1 MTSDDFMQ
9 ELKKRGYNVKYDD
22 VVTVLLEPDT
32 GDTERLKTV
41 IRDEIGWKNSFGIK
55 YTGHPKRWDDPEDDR
70 NLSDYRL
77 RQNSKQENNKQIP
90 ERPAPKASDRESA
103 VQGPV
108 QRKRKGRVSRKI
120 QDMLEIENIPGQMSL
135 FDYLPDTTVGK

>member
-32 GDTERLKTV
+32 ENTERLKTL

-55 YTGHPKRWDDPEDDR
+55 YTGHPKWWDDPGDDR
-70 NLSDYRL
+70 NLSDCSL
-77 RQNSKQENNKQIP
+77 IQNSRQEKKKIQ
-90 ERPAPKASDRESA
+90 ERQAPKAPDRESA

-108 QRKRKGRVSRKI
+108 QRKRKGRVSRKM

-135 FDYLPDTTVGK
+135 FDYLPDTTIGK

>member
-22 VVTVLLEPDT
+22 VVTVLLEPNT
-32 GDTERLKTV
+32 GDSERLKTM
-41 IRDEIGWKNSFGIK
+41 IRDEIGWKNSFGIR
-55 YTGHPKRWDDPEDDR
+55 YTGHPKWWDAPEDDR
-70 NLSDYRL
+70 NLSEYL
-77 RQNSKQENNKQIP
+77 FLQNSKREKKQFP
-90 ERPAPKASDRESA
+90 ERQAPKVPDREAA
-103 VQGPV
+103 VQGSV
-108 QRKRKGRVSRKI
+108 QRKRRGRVSRKM

>member
-32 GDTERLKTV
+32 GDSERLKTL

-55 YTGHPKRWDDPEDDR
+55 YTGHPKWWDDPGDDR
-70 NLSDYRL
+70 NLSDCSL
-77 RQNSKQENNKQIP
+77 IQNSRQEKRRFRRDRHQKLRTAKQPFKARCRENG
-90 ERPAPKASDRESA
+90 EEESA
-103 VQGPV
+103 
-108 QRKRKGRVSRKI
+108 
-120 QDMLEIENIPGQMSL
+120 
-135 FDYLPDTTVGK
+135 GKYRICWR